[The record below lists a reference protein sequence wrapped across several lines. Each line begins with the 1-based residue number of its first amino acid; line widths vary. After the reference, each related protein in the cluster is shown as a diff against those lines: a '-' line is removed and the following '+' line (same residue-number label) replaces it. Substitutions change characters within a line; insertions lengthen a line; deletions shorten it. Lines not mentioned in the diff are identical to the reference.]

1 MTCSN
6 RYRIRDINVASR
18 ANIAG
23 GQNDG
28 GLTPISL
35 LQTLT
40 VSDLC
45 PALMSQS
52 YVVSYFCLLFSVSLF
67 FICFFSRH
75 LCYEHDLRYLFSM
88 LLLYMNLHTAVLHA
102 SL

>member
-67 FICFFSRH
+67 FICFFPDICVTNTISDICS
-75 LCYEHDLRYLFSM
+75 LCYY
-88 LLLYMNLHTAVLHA
+88 YI
-102 SL
+102 